1 MGRSE
6 GATLMGFSNGF
17 RRSGQAFLLLIC
29 LQCFPLVATPTP
41 SVIPFEQPVSLII
54 LDAGHGGQDPGA
66 ISNWSFAPNGRL
78 IEKDLALEL
87 TLMVKDRLSNLE
99 PSLEILLT
107 RDADRFMALDERA
120 AFARRMD
127 PGLRNSAIL
136 VSIHANS
143 ATSADASGF
152 EILMK
157 QLTKRV
163 LFLDAES
170 ENWQIVRYSSISNTM
185 LNQAL
190 NRSNLLLGQSMQ
202 AALGAAFPQSRNR
215 GVKEQDVWVLN
226 ASGVTSIL
234 VEVGF
239 ISNAQDAK
247 DMVSLA
253 WKHSM
258 AEAIVRG
265 ILEYVRLSR

>member
-1 MGRSE
+1 
-6 GATLMGFSNGF
+6 MGFSNGF
-17 RRSGQAFLLLIC
+17 RRNGLTLLLLIG
-29 LQCFPLVATPTP
+29 LPCFLLAAIVTP
-41 SVIPFEQPVSLII
+41 SSIPFEQPVSLII

-66 ISNWSFAPNGRL
+66 ISSWPFAPNGRL
-78 IEKDLALEL
+78 IEKELALEL
-87 TLMVKDRLSNLE
+87 TLMVKDRLSNAD

-107 RDADRFMALDERA
+107 RETDQFMALDERA

-127 PGLRNSAIL
+127 PGLENSAIL

-143 ATSADASGF
+143 STSADASGF

-163 LFLDAES
+163 RFLDAGS
-170 ENWQIVRYSSISNTM
+170 ENWQIARYSAISNTM

-190 NRSNLLLGQSMQ
+190 NRSNLLLAQSMQ
-202 AALGAAFPQSRNR
+202 AALGATFPQSRNR

-226 ASGVTSIL
+226 ASGIPSIL

-247 DMVSLA
+247 DMVSPT
-253 WKHSM
+253 WRQSM

-265 ILEYVRLSR
+265 ILDYVRLSR